1 MGGMEAQLTR
11 TVRFCLRGDGS
22 LDIDAPAAN
31 TYAAWPP
38 MRGFGRYYEL
48 HVTCAG
54 AVDQPTG
61 YMVNIKVID
70 EAVRDHVLPVVAQ
83 TAAETDPPMGTLMQR
98 AIDALAGSLPRP
110 VARMT
115 LQLTPTHSYT
125 IEGNDM
131 AHVTLA
137 QQYDFSAAHRLHVP
151 ALSPDE
157 NRDTFGKCNNPSGH
171 GHNYKIEVAVR
182 APIGQDGTIIDVGQ
196 LDAAVDATI
205 IERFDHKHLNVDTA
219 EFADLNPSVENI
231 AKTIYDLLA
240 EPIDQLGASIEHVRV
255 WETEKTVCTYRG

>member
-1 MGGMEAQLTR
+1 MNAELTR

-22 LDIDAPAAN
+22 LDADAPGDN
-31 TYAAWPP
+31 TYAAWPA
-38 MRGFGRYYEL
+38 MRGLGRYYEL

-70 EAVRDHVLPVVAQ
+70 QAVRRHVLPVIAE
-83 TAAETDPPMGTLMQR
+83 AARRGADPPMGALMR
-98 AIDALAGSLPRP
+98 GLIESLADRLPRA
-110 VARMT
+110 VARLT
-115 LQLTPTHSYT
+115 FQLTPTHSFS

-151 ALSPDE
+151 ALSESE
-157 NRDTFGKCNNPSGH
+157 NRDVFGKCNNPSGH
-171 GHNYKIEVAVR
+171 GHNYKVEVAVR
-182 APIGQDGTIIDVGQ
+182 APVGEDGTVIQVHQ
-196 LDAAVDATI
+196 LDAVVDRTI
-205 IERFDHKHLNVDTA
+205 IERFDHKHLNIDAA

-231 AKTIYDLLA
+231 ARTIYDLLT
-240 EPIDQLGASIEHVRV
+240 EPIKQLGAAVQHVRV
-255 WETEKTVCTYRG
+255 WETEKTVCTYAG